1 MCEKDLLV
9 LSRDCIFQVL
19 AAENDRVFMII
30 SVLGKDDIKKH
41 FTGGPVEYKSPHCAN
56 SLYTKLPAHVWARY
70 TQSYS
75 ETLAC
80 FLESNIESLK
90 LMQFWETIQEITY

>member
-30 SVLGKDDIKKH
+30 SVSGKDDIKNILQ
-41 FTGGPVEYKSPHCAN
+41 GALWNIKS
-56 SLYTKLPAHVWARY
+56 
-70 TQSYS
+70 
-75 ETLAC
+75 TLC
-80 FLESNIESLK
+80 
-90 LMQFWETIQEITY
+90 